1 MITSRDLAA
10 AVARLRAGEVIAFPT
25 ETVYG
30 LGADASNPSAVAK
43 IFELKGRP
51 TNHPLIVHVAAASAL
66 DHWAATVPAAAHQL
80 AARFWPGPLT
90 IILPRAAH
98 VLDAVTGAQT
108 TVGLRCPAH
117 DMALALLHACA
128 AEGISGLAAPS
139 ANRFGRVS
147 PTTAAHVRAEFES
160 ALMILDGGPCSIG
173 IESTIVDL
181 FGDEP
186 RVLRPGSISEEAI
199 VETLGVPLTKRRLD
213 APRVSGAL
221 AAHYAPR
228 TPILIVAGRT
238 LREQAQAL
246 QATGLRLVILGFSAQ
261 AQDLSELIAMPPNAT
276 AYAQRLYAALREAD
290 DVGADRIIVE
300 QPSPAVE
307 WRAVHDRLTRAAG
320 SNQDPRRL

>member
-1 MITSRDLAA
+1 MITSRDLTA
-10 AVARLRAGEVIAFPT
+10 AVARLRAGEAIAFPT

-30 LGADASNPSAVAK
+30 LGVDATNPAAVAK

-51 TNHPLIVHVAAASAL
+51 SNHPLIVHLASASAL
-66 DHWAATVPAAAHQL
+66 DQWAATVPATAHRL

-117 DMALALLHACA
+117 DSALALLQACA
-128 AEGISGLAAPS
+128 ADGITGLAAPS

-147 PTTAAHVRAEFES
+147 PTTAAHVRAEFGP

-181 FGDEP
+181 SGSAP
-186 RVLRPGSISEEAI
+186 RILRPGAISEAA
-199 VETLGVPLTKRRLD
+199 VTETLGIPLQQSMTD

-221 AAHYAPR
+221 ATHYAPN
-228 TPILIVAGRT
+228 TPLLLVDSQT
-238 LREQAQAL
+238 LRKQVQAL
-246 QATGLRLVILGFSAQ
+246 RAADLRFVVLGFGETAD
-261 AQDLSELIAMPPNAT
+261 DLPELVAMPPAAA

-290 DVGADRIIVE
+290 ESRVDRIIVE
-300 QPSPAVE
+300 QPPQTEE
-307 WRAVHDRLTRAAG
+307 WRAVHDRLSRAAG
-320 SNQDPRRL
+320 SNQDSRRR